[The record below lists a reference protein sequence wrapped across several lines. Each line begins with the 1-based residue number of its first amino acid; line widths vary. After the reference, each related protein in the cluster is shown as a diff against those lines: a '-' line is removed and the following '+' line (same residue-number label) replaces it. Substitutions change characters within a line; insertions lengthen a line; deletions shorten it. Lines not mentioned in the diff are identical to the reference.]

1 MAIGTITIG
10 KKVGQKPSAA
20 APVVGFTMVGDD
32 AYPAGGSIG
41 VEDALKAK
49 AGQGVT
55 ILGVADMTGDATHY
69 LAWDATNGKLLAFVR
84 ATGLEVAPATSLAG
98 TTFNLLAFCK

>member
-20 APVVGFTMVGDD
+20 APIIGFTMVGDSD
-32 AYPAGGSIG
+32 YPTGGSVG
-41 VEDALKAK
+41 VEAALKAK
-49 AGQGVT
+49 VGQGVT
-55 ILGVADMTGDATHY
+55 ILGAADMTADATFY

-84 ATGLEVAPATSLAG
+84 ATGLEAAAHVDLSG
-98 TTFNLLAFCK
+98 TTFDLLALCK